1 MPRTKDAINKSHE
14 IREALR
20 KNPDK
25 SPSEI
30 AVLLQAK
37 GIDVNGPYV
46 STVKT
51 NMRKTRRA
59 VRKMKRGIWRA
70 GQNSG
75 LVGGTQVNNGLQ
87 VMNAALEFMKVAG
100 GIDQAR
106 AALTTIEEIGKV
118 LH

>member
-1 MPRTKDAINKSHE
+1 MPRTKEEINKSQA
-14 IREALR
+14 IRDALR
-20 KNPDK
+20 ENPDK

-30 AVLLQAK
+30 ADLLKAK

-70 GQNSG
+70 GRKSG
-75 LVGGTQVNNGLQ
+75 LVGGTQVNNGLA
-87 VMNAALEFMKVAG
+87 VMNAALEFMKTAG
-100 GIDQAR
+100 GMQQAR
-106 AALTTIEEIGKV
+106 AALSTIEEIGKV